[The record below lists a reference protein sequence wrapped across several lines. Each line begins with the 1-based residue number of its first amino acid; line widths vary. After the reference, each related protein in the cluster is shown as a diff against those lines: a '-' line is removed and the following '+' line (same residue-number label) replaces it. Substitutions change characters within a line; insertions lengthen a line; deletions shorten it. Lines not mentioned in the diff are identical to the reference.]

1 MDSQIDTETADTDTN
16 ANGSFAP
23 FEDLRKRNE
32 RRARIAQL
40 LAAQRERRR
49 LAIERVSRLQREHR
63 RRGG

>member
-1 MDSQIDTETADTDTN
+1 MDSQIDTETADTN

-49 LAIERVSRLQREHR
+49 LTIERVLRLQREHR